1 MHEDDLITEERP
13 LSLPINLGLNDGTIC
28 PQSCIDV
35 MQQHNSRTS
44 LRHYT
49 TADNEPLLDV
59 ICKVDGV
66 NPENIYLAHGSGPI
80 LKQCIPYLIR
90 KKIKGSTRRI
100 ARHLISKSGFPIIS
114 GHLTYFKVPLK
125 AMNLGLTVRL
135 LPLKPDND
143 FKLMV
148 DDVEG
153 VLKKGD
159 GLVYICNPN
168 NPTGQLMMERD
179 EVEYLAKKYPSSLF
193 WVDEAYV
200 QYLDRAE
207 HQYLSDL
214 VPQYDNLCVSRTFSF
229 AYGLAG
235 VRMGYLLSS
244 AERIK
249 EFESQVTNYRFG
261 TLQEKLAA
269 AALTDTD
276 HLVQLR
282 KMTAIDRDSVMA
294 HLKRYE
300 GLETYESKTHFIL
313 CKFTDER
320 TGQWLGDELNKRGI
334 KIKVFKAVP
343 GQDYTSYFRI
353 TLGVKNENAYLCE
366 QLDDLLG

>member
-1 MHEDDLITEERP
+1 MHEDDLITQERP

-28 PQSCIDV
+28 PQSCVDV
-35 MQQHNSRTS
+35 MQTHTSRTS

-49 TADNEPLLDV
+49 TADNDPVLET
-59 ICKVDGV
+59 ISRVDGV
-66 NPENIYLAHGSGPI
+66 RPENIYLAHGSGAI

-100 ARHLISKSGFPIIS
+100 ARHIISKSGFPIIS

-125 AMNLGLTVRL
+125 AMNLGLTVKL
-135 LPLKPDND
+135 LPLSAEDN
-143 FKLMV
+143 FKLRV
-148 DDVEG
+148 ADVEAE
-153 VLKKGD
+153 LKKTD

-179 EVEYLAKKYPSSLF
+179 EIEYLAGKFPKSLF

-200 QYLDRAE
+200 QYIDESE
-207 HQYLSDL
+207 HRYVSDL
-214 VPQYDNLCVSRTFSF
+214 VPKYDNLLVSRTFSF

-244 AERIK
+244 GERIK
-249 EFESQVTNYRFG
+249 EFESQVVNYRFG
-261 TLQEKLAA
+261 TLQEKLAT
-269 AALTDTD
+269 AALTDPD
-276 HLVQLR
+276 HLPQLR
-282 KMTAIDRDSVMA
+282 RMTAADRDFVME
-294 HLKRYE
+294 HLRRYK

-313 CKFTDER
+313 CRFTDER
-320 TGQWLGDELNKRGI
+320 KGAWLGAELEKRGI
-334 KIKVFKAVP
+334 KIKVFKPVP

-366 QLDDLLG
+366 QLDALLG

>member
-1 MHEDDLITEERP
+1 VQEDDLITQERP

-35 MQQHNSRTS
+35 MQQHTGRTS

-66 NPENIYLAHGSGPI
+66 KPENIYLAHGSGPI
-80 LKQCIPYLIR
+80 LKQCVPYLIT
-90 KKIKGSTRRI
+90 KKIKSSTRRI
-100 ARHLISKSGFPIIS
+100 ARHLISKNGFPIIS
-114 GHLTYFKVPLK
+114 GHLTYFKVPIK
-125 AMNLGLTVRL
+125 AMNKGLTVRL
-135 LPLKPDND
+135 LPLSPEDN
-143 FKLMV
+143 FKLRV
-148 DDVEG
+148 PDVEAE
-153 VLKKGD
+153 LKKGD
-159 GLVYICNPN
+159 ALVYICNPN

-179 EVEYLAKKYPSSLF
+179 EIEYLAKKYPKSIF

-200 QYLDRAE
+200 QYIARDE
-207 HQYLSDL
+207 HAYISDL
-214 VPQYDNLCVSRTFSF
+214 VPKYDNLCVSRTFSF

-269 AALTDTD
+269 AALTDPD
-276 HLVQLR
+276 HLIQLR
-282 KMTAIDRDSVMA
+282 KMTAIDRNDVMS
-294 HLKRYE
+294 HLKKYD
-300 GLETYESKTHFIL
+300 GLEAYASKTHFIL
-313 CKFTDER
+313 CKFTDGR
-320 TGQWLGDELNKRGI
+320 TGAWLGEELLKRGI
-334 KIKVFKAVP
+334 KIKVFKPVP
-343 GQDYTSYFRI
+343 GQDYTAYFRL
-353 TLGVKNENAYLCE
+353 TLGVNNENIYLCE
-366 QLDDLLG
+366 QLDALLG